1 MNLPLL
7 RIVSKYWFTSL
18 HTYLITLVLPVLLYF
33 ISTRVTNMFNSNAS
47 YLALPGS
54 ILLVGVLN
62 GILDLSIAFY
72 EFRKT
77 SFARQL
83 HLLKGSIYQLIFVLI
98 LINLM
103 TSLVG
108 SLWLFLIAFLSYGE
122 AIHVEWINWF
132 SFFWAIILCSFIASL
147 IGILIALCSKDLKV
161 ILVASISVFLIFAFL
176 GGLFFPLGVVRS
188 DKILNV
194 IGYLLVPS
202 YSSSIMGSA
211 FFWSVPEW
219 ILDSNLYPN
228 LTYFPELHNIWLPSL
243 ISFGWGFTFFSLIF
257 VINYYQDK

>member
-7 RIVSKYWFTSL
+7 RVVSKYWFTSV

-47 YLALPGS
+47 YLALPGA
-54 ILLVGVLN
+54 ILLVGVMN

-83 HLLKGSIYQLIFVLI
+83 HLLKTSVYQLIFVLM
-98 LINLM
+98 LINLV
-103 TSLVG
+103 TTLVG

-132 SFFWAIILCSFIASL
+132 
-147 IGILIALCSKDLKV
+147 
-161 ILVASISVFLIFAFL
+161 
-176 GGLFFPLGVVRS
+176 
-188 DKILNV
+188 
-194 IGYLLVPS
+194 
-202 YSSSIMGSA
+202 A
-211 FFWSVPEW
+211 FFEQLS
-219 ILDSNLYPN
+219 
-228 LTYFPELHNIWLPSL
+228 
-243 ISFGWGFTFFSLIF
+243 
-257 VINYYQDK
+257 